1 MINKTWKKVILIVSG
16 IVITYI
22 IAIVIS
28 AESIPYPTNQQLKE
42 AEKVAER
49 YIGENNGVEIINTSS
64 SFTAEMFDRTI
75 HIEGHSKENPKQV
88 FRMDLDQVTNKAEKV
103 TEKSIN
109 KICISNDGGKNFKCD
124 DAEKLK

>member
-16 IVITYI
+16 IVITYF

-28 AESIPYPTNQQLKE
+28 AESMPYPTNQQLKE

-88 FRMDLDQVTNKAEKV
+88 FRIDFDQVTNKAEKV

-109 KICISNDGGKNFKCD
+109 KICTSNDGGKNFKCD

>member
-16 IVITYI
+16 IVITYF

-28 AESIPYPTNQQLKE
+28 AESIPYPTKQQLKE

-49 YIGENNGVEIINTSS
+49 YIGENYGVEIINTSS
-64 SFTAEMFDRTI
+64 TFTAEMFDRTI

-103 TEKSIN
+103 TEKAIN
-109 KICISNDGGKNFKCD
+109 KICTSNDGGKNFKCD
-124 DAEKLK
+124 DTEKLK